1 MSITNNDSADL
12 NNNGDNNSRANKK
25 VESKTTTAKSE
36 DGSKTTTTTVETETE
51 VKPGLFG
58 RLFGTIARNPVK
70 STVVVA
76 AVGTGAYFGY
86 KHFQSAGE
94 VVVATSDVVEESA
107 EVAVETAAAFFG
119 R

>member
-25 VESKTTTAKSE
+25 VESKTTTAKS
-36 DGSKTTTTTVETETE
+36 ETE